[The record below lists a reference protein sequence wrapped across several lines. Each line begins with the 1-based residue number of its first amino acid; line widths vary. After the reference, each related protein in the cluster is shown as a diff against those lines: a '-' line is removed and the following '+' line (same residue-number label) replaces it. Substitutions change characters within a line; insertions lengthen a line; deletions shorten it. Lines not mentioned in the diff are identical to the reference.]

1 MEQLKKKYGL
11 FTAICMVVGIV
22 IGSGVFFKAQDVLK
36 ETNGNALDGI
46 LAWIIGGAIMI
57 VLASTFAV
65 MATKYEK
72 VGGVVDYAEA
82 LVGKPYAY
90 FVGWFM
96 SMIYYPAMTGVLA
109 WVSARYT
116 IVAVFGVSSVSERA
130 LMGPECIAIAAFYLI
145 LMYFI
150 NTIAPKI
157 AGHVQVSTTVIKFIP
172 LVFIA
177 LVGTIIGLVNGTLI
191 DNFQNADAIRATIEK
206 IVAERQAEGIDI
218 ELGSGVFAAICCTAF
233 AYEGWI
239 IATSINSEIKN
250 SKRNLP
256 IALFVGA
263 IIIMV
268 TYVLY
273 YVGVMGLAG
282 IVDLWD
288 NGTTIAFDFFGPV
301 VATVINFFII
311 FSCLGTLNGLMV
323 ACTRGVYSLAA
334 RGEGVSP
341 KTFAN
346 IDKSTNMPH
355 NSAAL
360 GLLLCGI
367 WMSYFIGGQ
376 FFGWFGNYAFDS
388 SELPIITIYPIY
400 VPILV
405 RFMIKEKGLNPFAR
419 FVLPILSIVGA
430 GIMVAASIFRH
441 RISNVWYLIVF
452 AVIMAIGA
460 ALYFYN
466 RKNAA
471 YEAELAA
478 IDGDITSEEA

>member
-90 FVGWFM
+90 LVGWFM

-116 IVAVFGVSSVSERA
+116 IVAVFGESSVSARA
-130 LMGPECIAIAAFYLI
+130 LMGPECILIAAFYLI

-177 LVGTIIGLVNGTLI
+177 LVGTVIGLVNGTLVE
-191 DNFQNADAIRATIEK
+191 NFQVGDAIKESLEATN
-206 IVAERQAEGIDI
+206 QP
-218 ELGSGVFAAICCTAF
+218 LGNGMFAAVCCTAF

-239 IATSINSEIKN
+239 IATAINAEIKN

-256 IALFVGA
+256 IALFIGA
-263 IIIMV
+263 IIIAL
-268 TYVLY
+268 TYILY
-273 YVGVMGLAG
+273 YVGVLGLGETKVLMA
-282 IVDLWD
+282 
-288 NGTTIAFDFFGPV
+288 NGTTTAFDFFGPV
-301 VATVINFFII
+301 VASIINFFII

-334 RGEGVSP
+334 RGEGVAP
-341 KTFAN
+341 KTFDN

-355 NSAAL
+355 NSAAF
-360 GLLLCGI
+360 GLLLCGV
-367 WMSYFIGGQ
+367 WMAYFVGGQ
-376 FFGWFGNYAFDS
+376 FFGWFGDYAFDS

-400 VPILV
+400 VPILIN
-405 RFMIKEKGLNPFAR
+405 FMVKEKGLNPFAR
-419 FVLPILSIVGA
+419 FVLPILSIIGA

-441 RISNVWYLIVF
+441 RVGNVWYLIVF
-452 AVIMAIGA
+452 AVIMAVGA

-466 RKNAA
+466 RKRNAPA
-471 YEAELAA
+471 TAGEDAASDAE
-478 IDGDITSEEA
+478 

>member
-57 VLASTFAV
+57 VFASTFAV

-72 VGGVVDYAEA
+72 VNGMVDYAEA
-82 LVGKPYAY
+82 LCGKTYAY
-90 FVGWFM
+90 FVGWFI

-116 IVAVFGVSSVSERA
+116 IVAVFGESSVSERA
-130 LMGPECIAIAAFYLI
+130 LMGPECIAIAALYLI

-150 NTIAPKI
+150 NTIAPRL
-157 AGHVQVSTTVIKFIP
+157 AGRVQVSTTVIKFIP

-177 LVGTIIGLVNGTLI
+177 LVGTIIGLANGTLV
-191 DNFQNADAIRATIEK
+191 DNFQIGDKIKDALTITG
-206 IVAERQAEGIDI
+206 QP
-218 ELGSGVFAAICCTAF
+218 LGNSMFAAICCTAF

-239 IATSINSEIKN
+239 VATSINAEIKN

-256 IALFVGA
+256 IALFIGA
-263 IIIMV
+263 IIIAL
-268 TYVLY
+268 TYILY
-273 YVGVMGLAG
+273 YIGVLGLG
-282 IVDLWD
+282 ETEVLMTQ
-288 NGTTIAFDFFGPV
+288 GTTTAFNFFGPA
-301 VATVINFFII
+301 VATIINFLII
-311 FSCLGTLNGLMV
+311 ISCLGTLNGLMV
-323 ACTRGVYSLAA
+323 ASTRGVYSLAA
-334 RGEGVSP
+334 RGEGISP

-360 GLLLCGI
+360 GLLLCGF
-367 WMSYFIGGQ
+367 WMAYFIGGQ
-376 FFGWFGNYAFDS
+376 FFDWFGKYAFDS

-405 RFMIKEKGLNPFAR
+405 SFMLKEKGLNPFFR
-419 FVLPILSIVGA
+419 FVLPSLSIIGA

-441 RISNVWYLIVF
+441 KISNVWYLILFTLVML
-452 AVIMAIGA
+452 VGA
-460 ALYFYN
+460 LLYYYN
-466 RKNAA
+466 GKRKATTN
-471 YEAELAA
+471 
-478 IDGDITSEEA
+478 TEETNTPDVEE

>member
-57 VLASTFAV
+57 VLAATFAV

-82 LVGKPYAY
+82 LVGRPYAY

-116 IVAVFGVSSVSERA
+116 IVAVFGESSVSERA

-177 LVGTIIGLVNGTLI
+177 LVGTVIGLVNGTLV
-191 DNFQNADAIRATIEK
+191 DNFQVGDSIKDAL
-206 IVAERQAEGIDI
+206 
-218 ELGSGVFAAICCTAF
+218 ELTGQPLGNGMFAAVCCTAF

-239 IATSINSEIKN
+239 IATAINAEIKN

-256 IALFVGA
+256 IALFIGA
-263 IIIMV
+263 LI
-268 TYVLY
+268 
-273 YVGVMGLAG
+273 
-282 IVDLWD
+282 
-288 NGTTIAFDFFGPV
+288 
-301 VATVINFFII
+301 
-311 FSCLGTLNGLMV
+311 
-323 ACTRGVYSLAA
+323 
-334 RGEGVSP
+334 GVS
-341 KTFAN
+341 TAE
-346 IDKSTNMPH
+346 
-355 NSAAL
+355 
-360 GLLLCGI
+360 
-367 WMSYFIGGQ
+367 Y
-376 FFGWFGNYAFDS
+376 
-388 SELPIITIYPIY
+388 
-400 VPILV
+400 
-405 RFMIKEKGLNPFAR
+405 RKGLHEQPTY
-419 FVLPILSIVGA
+419 G
-430 GIMVAASIFRH
+430 GMV
-441 RISNVWYLIVF
+441 
-452 AVIMAIGA
+452 
-460 ALYFYN
+460 
-466 RKNAA
+466 
-471 YEAELAA
+471 EDE
-478 IDGDITSEEA
+478 D